1 MLRNCNKLA
10 FVRFFSDLNLNGST
24 PLRAQPRV
32 GEWGPVMVPS
42 TRWKKWTR
50 VLVPLIAVGLAVGV
64 FFLARTFYLMLTG
77 DEAGAY
83 FSEVTAF
90 NTSGQ
95 VRSSCRPPKEINPRA
110 ARRPRTGPTGRN
122 NQPSSGKR

>member
-10 FVRFFSDLNLNGST
+10 FVRFFSDLNLNGSP
-24 PLRAQPRV
+24 PLRVQPRV

-42 TRWKKWTR
+42 TRWKKWAR

-83 FSEVTAF
+83 FS
-90 NTSGQ
+90 
-95 VRSSCRPPKEINPRA
+95 
-110 ARRPRTGPTGRN
+110 
-122 NQPSSGKR
+122 